1 MDKSIWS
8 NSEISRWK
16 RGWNTE
22 LIPWLDTN
30 GKTMC
35 KKSPE
40 TSLSSP
46 GVIPPPSPLRA
57 VFRTM

>member
-8 NSEISRWK
+8 NSDISQWK
-16 RGWNTE
+16 CGWNTE
-22 LIPWLDTN
+22 LIPWLDTK

-46 GVIPPPSPLRA
+46 GVIPPLPPLCA